1 MMVIAII
8 GILASVALPA
18 YQNYIARAKI
28 AEVLSLMNGAKTSIW
43 EGYFGNS
50 EMPLESEQIV
60 TDLKIVLN
68 SSEYNQG
75 SSYTKL
81 DADNAQ
87 IELIVDNISTQ
98 VNGKTIIIDLTAVA
112 GSISVACSGGTL
124 PSMYR
129 PSRCR

>member
-1 MMVIAII
+1 MMVVAII

-28 AEVLSLMNGAKTSIW
+28 SEVLSLMGGAKTSIW
-43 EGYFGNS
+43 EGYFGKA
-50 EMPLESEQIV
+50 EMPLASEQIIS
-60 TDLKIVLN
+60 DLKISLD
-68 SSEYNQG
+68 SSKYNQG
-75 SSYTKL
+75 STYTKV

-87 IELIVDNISTQ
+87 IEFIVDNINTQ
-98 VNGKTIIIDLTAVA
+98 VNGKTIIIGLSAIA
-112 GSISVACSGGTL
+112 GSISVTCSGGTL